1 MFYIA
6 KKFIGHAGMTLRPGE
21 VFEVDGQ
28 DDKINWLL
36 SQEAIAPAIPSFA
49 PADVD
54 PDFAESADPLPDL
67 DPDFDAKEPDA
78 EEPEGEEEAPI
89 ELEGLEGIV
98 ANAAEDAAE
107 AAPGKG
113 RRKK

>member
-36 SQEAIAPAIPSFA
+36 SQNAIAPAIPAFA

-54 PDFAESADPLPDL
+54 PDFAESADPLPDV
-67 DPDFDAKEPDA
+67 EPDA
-78 EEPEGEEEAPI
+78 EEPEAEDEAPI
-89 ELEGLEGIV
+89 ELEGLDGIV
-98 ANAAEDAAE
+98 ANADEDAAE